1 MTWAFPTVENIL
13 ELQAEQMRDF
23 GGSPGLRDAGLL
35 ESAVH
40 RAENKVN
47 YDPGATVGVEV
58 RSNVRLSLRRL
69 RLASPLEVERG
80 RSLDESLECRFID
93 GFAFAKIDG
102 APYVPFEA

>member
-13 ELQAEQMRDF
+13 ELQAEQMREF

-47 YDPGATVGVEV
+47 YDLGATVGQVAASLSWGLIKTM
-58 RSNVRLSLRRL
+58 RSSMGTN
-69 RLASPLEVERG
+69 AS
-80 RSLDESLECRFID
+80 
-93 GFAFAKIDG
+93 A
-102 APYVPFEA
+102 